1 MSAIKGFSSDQKI
14 GLQEYMTLQK
24 ISGGKAAADMLP
36 KAVYSI
42 QVPNFIPEGGTLSSI
57 RLTAHQAQVGD
68 MIRFDAGPHKGIELT
83 VSKIEANEIF
93 FNYKLSAAVTAA
105 DEFKIL
111 KYLTLTI
118 SEDGSLQTSQGPIQI
133 VKDAAVV
140 QVNKDTVDPN
150 NTVTMPVEIVGADGA
165 VINITAG
172 DINVQNSHTG
182 ANPDSI
188 QVGNGF
194 NIMDVNASKEALT
207 HDADVLAELLLQKAL
222 LTSIDGKD
230 FSTATKQDAALVEL
244 QAILAKIIA
253 APSTEAKQDTVIT
266 ALGSLL
272 TELQAKAD
280 LTETQ
285 PVSAASL
292 PLPLGAATE
301 AKQDSAITELQ
312 SILAK
317 IIAAPATEAKQ
328 DTAITAL
335 GSLLTELQL
344 KADLTET
351 QPVSLA
357 SIPLATGAATEA
369 KQDSAITELQS
380 ILAKIIAAPAT
391 EAKQDTIITSL
402 SNLEDTTKVL
412 DTFLARS
419 PIDFSSSNLPAVG
432 DTTGLELV
440 ASTTTRLRKI
450 QSIDDAGVFIGLYSG
465 APSSLV
471 LEAIL
476 PIAGGVVEVD
486 IPSGTRLS
494 IKHLEASV
502 VSVGKFAAN
511 LIG

>member
-140 QVNKDTVDPN
+140 QVAKDTVNPN
-150 NTVTMPVEIVGADGA
+150 NTVAMPVEIVGADGA

-188 QVGNGF
+188 QVGNGT
-194 NIMDVNASKEALT
+194 NIMDVNASGEAST
-207 HDADVLAELLLQKAL
+207 KDADVLAELLLQKAL
-222 LTSIDGKD
+222 LTSLDGKD
-230 FSTATKQDAALVEL
+230 FATGAKQDVQEATLD
-244 QAILAKIIA
+244 AILAKIIA
-253 APSTEAKQDTVIT
+253 APSTEAKQDTVITSLANLLTELQLKADLTETQPVSAASLPLPSGAATEAKQDVMELTLDAILAKIIAAPATEAKQDTTIT

-292 PLPLGAATE
+292 PLP
-301 AKQDSAITELQ
+301 
-312 SILAK
+312 
-317 IIAAPATEAKQ
+317 
-328 DTAITAL
+328 
-335 GSLLTELQL
+335 
-344 KADLTET
+344 
-351 QPVSLA
+351 
-357 SIPLATGAATEA
+357 TGAATEA
-369 KQDSAITELQS
+369 KQDVMETSLDA

-402 SNLEDTTKVL
+402 SNLETTTKVI
-412 DTFLARS
+412 DTFTAVA

-432 DTTGLELV
+432 DATGLELV
-440 ASTTTRLRKI
+440 ASTSTRLRKI

-465 APSSLV
+465 APTALV

-486 IPSGTRLS
+486 IPAGTRLS

-502 VSVGKFAAN
+502 VNIGKFAAN
-511 LIG
+511 LKG